1 MPLVRVRVGFSV
13 PNKHIMGAQVEDL
26 RTDAPTYPA
35 LMCSMSSE
43 AKRRCTVGRV

>member
-26 RTDAPTYPA
+26 RTDAPYPA
-35 LMCSMSSE
+35 LMRSMSSE